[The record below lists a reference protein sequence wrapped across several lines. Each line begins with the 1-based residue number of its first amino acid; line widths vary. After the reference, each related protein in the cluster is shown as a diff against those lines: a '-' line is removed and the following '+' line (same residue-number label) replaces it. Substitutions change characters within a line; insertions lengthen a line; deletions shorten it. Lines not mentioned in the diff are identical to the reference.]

1 MGEGSVVDE
10 IEFSVASLQ
19 TGADAVTVK
28 IAGELDLYTAPD
40 VRDELAAL
48 PAEARRVA
56 VDLTELTFVD
66 SAGIAALLVAARR
79 LRARGGV
86 MTLVVED
93 PRVLRVL
100 EVSGLDR
107 YFAIR
112 RQRLVAV
119 D

>member
-1 MGEGSVVDE
+1 MGEGSVFDE

-28 IAGELDLYTAPD
+28 ITGELDLYTAPD

-79 LRARGGV
+79 LRAHGGV
-86 MTLVVED
+86 MMLLVDD
-93 PRVLRVL
+93 PHVLRVL

-107 YFAIR
+107 YFDVR
-112 RQRLVAV
+112 RPGLVPV